1 MYIAAQYVFR
11 STNRG
16 DTWTMNAKDLTKNV
30 DRFSIPI
37 MGVAGNAPMASKHD
51 GYGENSVITQ
61 IRESPSRSGVL
72 WVGTDDGNLQVSQDA
87 GVSFTNVYDNIS
99 GAPKGYVQISRIEPS
114 HFDAGTAYVALDNHR
129 NDDWKPYLFKT
140 TDFGKSWTNVTSNL
154 PAKGNV
160 NAVRED
166 LDNPN
171 LLFVGTEFALFAS
184 VDGGKDWKKFMTGLP
199 SVRVDDLLIHPRDRD
214 LIVATHGRSIFIADD
229 ITPLEQMASAPGTTL
244 KLFDPRPAVQ
254 WKNDTEGMRRVT
266 GRQFRGTNPQ
276 GGTALTFWAQSD
288 MSDAKLEILE
298 NGQVIRTIAAPARA
312 GMNRIQW
319 DMRRDPA
326 ANTGG
331 RGGGG
336 GGGRGAGPGGGGG
349 GRGAEPPAQVSPT
362 APQPQP
368 AVVGGAGGQTPG
380 GGGRGGGA
388 GTGVPFVAVGGGGGG
403 GFGGGGGGGGALVD
417 PGTYLVRL
425 TAGGQTLTTSVGVL
439 EDIWMKKD

>member
-1 MYIAAQYVFR
+1 
-11 STNRG
+11 
-16 DTWTMNAKDLTKNV
+16 MNAKDLTKNV

-99 GAPKGYVQISRIEPS
+99 GAPKGYVQIARIEPS

-154 PAKGNV
+154 PAKGNI

-214 LIVATHGRSIFIADD
+214 LIVATHGRSIWIADD

-254 WKNDTEGMRRVT
+254 WKNDTEAMRRVT
-266 GRQFRGTNPQ
+266 GRQFRATNPQ

-336 GGGRGAGPGGGGG
+336 GGGGGRGAGPGGG

-368 AVVGGAGGQTPG
+368 AVVGGAGGQTAG

-425 TAGGQTLTTSVGVL
+425 TAGGQTLTTSVVVL